1 MGIREKSDFNLQFV
15 SFSCALLALL
25 FFAAAKNYT
34 LDWRERRVVKR
45 KLKEARKHIE
55 EMAQTK
61 KVRRRSM
68 SFLDEQPEVSDDS
81 SAESKRWQ
89 RRRWS
94 SGACRAQ
101 LQSWSESEGE
111 SDDSKNQTPQTSR
124 RRRGWKRFIAALP
137 LMPLATAYVVV
148 RLGWDVFELLV
159 FCTIDAL
166 LNAAAHSL
174 STVRT
179 AAATMHTIVTGLVTR
194 LNLKQR
200 MVDAAIL
207 ITETT
212 VVWAFNTGLPAI
224 GSFISYLLARCT
236 DFGCWWQETGGPV
249 LRDFTELAVLDYIV
263 PACSATA
270 AGISATYW
278 RVCWLARQIW
288 KAARILSRDLMCDLV
303 LLWQWIGA
311 VSGWLKHHRHW
322 LRPVLLMLLPSSER
336 IRMVKAFVSGV
347 MAPWICT
354 KAVLAYERAW
364 RPAFRVCMLAG
375 DCAIQFLVGSAILL
389 FSRIQTSTVWARLVP
404 LLKQSKNAL
413 IAGIRLVKHFS
424 ATVIPGVVEV
434 YLRMQALLAKY
445 SWLIQYSHAAYSRA
459 REMILPRMQA
469 MAAHASQLWAFTVS
483 YMGRLASGILVAR
496 LRRIAWTVATS
507 FFRHLCGAW
516 QGATVHMSRLLQR
529 LQPLRLLA
537 KTHAWILSSEL
548 VSYVHHLASSYW
560 QQLLV
565 HISTIAAGLWPIAIQ
580 GWRDS
585 IQVLVEMCRQLA
597 AAVDLAVATIGD
609 LIVDFA
615 RRSTVHSNSLSGR
628 TSSVYGSDGLPEKKK
643 L

>member
-1 MGIREKSDFNLQFV
+1 
-15 SFSCALLALL
+15 
-25 FFAAAKNYT
+25 
-34 LDWRERRVVKR
+34 
-45 KLKEARKHIE
+45 
-55 EMAQTK
+55 
-61 KVRRRSM
+61 M
-68 SFLDEQPEVSDDS
+68 SFVDEQSEVSDDS
-81 SAESKRWQ
+81 SGESKRRRR

-94 SGACRAQ
+94 SGACHAQ
-101 LQSWSESEGE
+101 LQPWLESEEE
-111 SDDSKNQTPQTSR
+111 SDDSNGQTLQTSR

-166 LNAAAHSL
+166 LNAAAHSV
-174 STVRT
+174 STVHTAVTTMRT
-179 AAATMHTIVTGLVTR
+179 LVTGLVTR

-200 MVDAAIL
+200 MIDAAIL

-288 KAARILSRDLMCDLV
+288 KAARILGWDLMCDLA

-322 LRPVLLMLLPSSER
+322 LRPALLMLLPSSER

-347 MAPWICT
+347 MAPWICA

-364 RPAFRVCMLAG
+364 RPAFRACVLAG
-375 DCAIQFLVGSAILL
+375 DCAI
-389 FSRIQTSTVWARLVP
+389 
-404 LLKQSKNAL
+404 
-413 IAGIRLVKHFS
+413 H
-424 ATVIPGVVEV
+424 
-434 YLRMQALLAKY
+434 
-445 SWLIQYSHAAYSRA
+445 
-459 REMILPRMQA
+459 
-469 MAAHASQLWAFTVS
+469 
-483 YMGRLASGILVAR
+483 
-496 LRRIAWTVATS
+496 
-507 FFRHLCGAW
+507 
-516 QGATVHMSRLLQR
+516 
-529 LQPLRLLA
+529 
-537 KTHAWILSSEL
+537 
-548 VSYVHHLASSYW
+548 
-560 QQLLV
+560 
-565 HISTIAAGLWPIAIQ
+565 TIAAGLWPIAIQ

-628 TSSVYGSDGLPEKKK
+628 TSSVYGSDGLPEKKM